1 MNNQFFE
8 ENSIFLNNIKEI
20 LKSKDI
26 ILYENFLNAQVYLS
40 DNKIKIFENIF
51 ESQKL
56 IECNENLLDE
66 ENYFIK
72 ANSLIYHYETENS
85 NENYNGAKNIKKAK
99 KKQDKSKIFWIEKID
114 KKKKNMGRRKKEKKY
129 KTKASHNKFNKDNIV
144 RKIKIHFLNAGIKYI
159 NKKYNEFQKLR
170 LKRTKQKFLQKL
182 EKKYTDY
189 LTKKEEKIFL
199 SKKLNEILS
208 DTVSKRCKNHNKDY
222 NNKKLNEILSD
233 TVSKRCKNH
242 NKDYN
247 KKNIKKLINNGE
259 PKNLI
264 EFLDKTIED
273 VYKIYI
279 SKEKDKIPEFNLEND
294 LTLIEE
300 DINEK
305 GENYKIKYKEYA
317 LDLISILNEPGKI
330 K

>member
-1 MNNQFFE
+1 MNKQFFE
-8 ENSIFLNNIKEI
+8 ENSNCSSNIKEF

-26 ILYENFLNAQVYLS
+26 IFYENFLNAQVYLS
-40 DNKIKIFENIF
+40 ENKIKIFENIF

-56 IECNENLLDE
+56 IECNENLFVDE

-72 ANSLIYHYETENS
+72 ANSLIYHYEMQNS
-85 NENYNGAKNIKKAK
+85 NENYNGEKNIKKAK
-99 KKQDKSKIFWIEKID
+99 KKQDKAKIFWIEKID

-159 NKKYNEFQKLR
+159 NKKYNEFQKLK

-182 EKKYTDY
+182 EQKYTDY

-199 SKKLNEILS
+199 S
-208 DTVSKRCKNHNKDY
+208 
-222 NNKKLNEILSD
+222 KKLNEILSD

-273 VYKIYI
+273 VYRIYI

-317 LDLISILNEPGKI
+317 LDLITILNEPGKI

>member
-1 MNNQFFE
+1 MNKQFFE
-8 ENSIFLNNIKEI
+8 ENSNCSSNIKEF

-26 ILYENFLNAQVYLS
+26 IFYENFLNAQVYLS
-40 DNKIKIFENIF
+40 ENKIKIFENIF

-56 IECNENLLDE
+56 IECNENLFDE

-72 ANSLIYHYETENS
+72 ANSLIYHYEMENS
-85 NENYNGAKNIKKAK
+85 NESGVEEKNIKKEK
-99 KKQDKSKIFWIEKID
+99 KKQDKAKIFWIEKID

-159 NKKYNEFQKLR
+159 NKKYNEFQKLK

-182 EKKYTDY
+182 EQKYTDY

-199 SKKLNEILS
+199 S
-208 DTVSKRCKNHNKDY
+208 
-222 NNKKLNEILSD
+222 KKLNEILSD

-273 VYKIYI
+273 VYRIYI
-279 SKEKDKIPEFNLEND
+279 SEEKDKIPEFNLEND

-317 LDLISILNEPGKI
+317 LDLITILNEPGKI

>member
-1 MNNQFFE
+1 MNKQFFE
-8 ENSIFLNNIKEI
+8 ENSNCSSNIKEF

-26 ILYENFLNAQVYLS
+26 IFYENFLNAQVYLS
-40 DNKIKIFENIF
+40 ENKIKIFENIF

-56 IECNENLLDE
+56 IECNENLFVDE

-72 ANSLIYHYETENS
+72 TNSLIHHYETENS
-85 NENYNGAKNIKKAK
+85 YEKYIEEKNIKKDK
-99 KKQDKSKIFWIEKID
+99 KKQEKEKIFLIEKID
-114 KKKKNMGRRKKEKKY
+114 RKKKNMGRRKKEKKY
-129 KTKASHNKFNKDNIV
+129 RTKACHNKFNKDNIV

-159 NKKYNEFQKLR
+159 NKKYNEFHC

-182 EKKYTDY
+182 KQKYTDY

-222 NNKKLNEILSD
+222 N
-233 TVSKRCKNH
+233 R
-242 NKDYN
+242 
-247 KKNIKKLINNGE
+247 KNIKKLINNGE

-273 VYKIYI
+273 VYRIYI
-279 SKEKDKIPEFNLEND
+279 SEEKDKIPEFNLEND

-317 LDLISILNEPGKI
+317 LDLTTILNEPGKI

>member
-56 IECNENLLDE
+56 IECNENLLGE

-99 KKQDKSKIFWIEKID
+99 KKQDKSKIFLIEKID

-129 KTKASHNKFNKDNIV
+129 RTKAGHNKFNKD
-144 RKIKIHFLNAGIKYI
+144 
-159 NKKYNEFQKLR
+159 
-170 LKRTKQKFLQKL
+170 
-182 EKKYTDY
+182 
-189 LTKKEEKIFL
+189 
-199 SKKLNEILS
+199 S
-208 DTVSKRCKNHNKDY
+208 
-222 NNKKLNEILSD
+222 
-233 TVSKRCKNH
+233 
-242 NKDYN
+242 
-247 KKNIKKLINNGE
+247 
-259 PKNLI
+259 
-264 EFLDKTIED
+264 
-273 VYKIYI
+273 
-279 SKEKDKIPEFNLEND
+279 
-294 LTLIEE
+294 
-300 DINEK
+300 
-305 GENYKIKYKEYA
+305 
-317 LDLISILNEPGKI
+317 
-330 K
+330 